1 MESGKGFGSDFGGET
16 EEGEEGWVGAPHVRR
31 AEEEEDD
38 AREGEGGGETRRS
51 PILHRERE
59 GERERSDGPGRFPRE
74 SDGGGGQVGCG
85 DAAVHSDA
93 IVSF

>member
-1 MESGKGFGSDFGGET
+1 MRRTCGE
-16 EEGEEGWVGAPHVRR
+16 RR
-31 AEEEEDD
+31 KKKTTH
-38 AREGEGGGETRRS
+38 ARERGEGRRDIS
-51 PILHRERE
+51 NSAARER
-59 GERERSDGPGRFPRE
+59 ERERSDGPGRFPRE